1 MEDET
6 TGPSAKQKNS
16 GEVENWGW
24 ELELNTNN
32 IDKEDFFWSSSL
44 NFTNNENKV
53 TKLGYGIDQI
63 IGTSRNQPTHRTMVG
78 RPLHSYYM
86 YKTDGIYSESD
97 ISNPSED
104 RPLIKNAVPG
114 NPAIADTDG
123 DGVIGI
129 GDRTELGN
137 NTPDYIIGFTNTFRY
152 KNFDARILTT
162 AILDFKAYWFFGR
175 YADAGQQGRNQ
186 LSIWSNGARRLPSTN
201 GVPTGEAYTAGNGTF
216 FKEEGGRLPDFTDR
230 WLYDGDYIR
239 LKDISLTTSSTAT
252 LGPYSQNEGNVTG
265 FNFNTDTIDSFSL
278 INSFFFIV

>member
-1 MEDET
+1 
-6 TGPSAKQKNS
+6 
-16 GEVENWGW
+16 
-24 ELELNTNN
+24 
-32 IDKEDFFWSSSL
+32 
-44 NFTNNENKV
+44 
-53 TKLGYGIDQI
+53 
-63 IGTSRNQPTHRTMVG
+63 
-78 RPLHSYYM
+78 M

-97 ISNPSED
+97 ISNPSPS

-186 LSIWSNGARRLPSTN
+186 LNIWANGARRLPSTN
-201 GVPTGEAYTAGNGTF
+201 GVPTGEAFTAGNGTF

-239 LKDISLTTSSTAT
+239 LKNITIGYTFDEQIIDQIGMKNLRLYMSADNVLNSTKYPGGNPEANNSEVENTLTTGVDYAGYPLSRVVT
-252 LGPYSQNEGNVTG
+252 LGLRAT
-265 FNFNTDTIDSFSL
+265 F
-278 INSFFFIV
+278 